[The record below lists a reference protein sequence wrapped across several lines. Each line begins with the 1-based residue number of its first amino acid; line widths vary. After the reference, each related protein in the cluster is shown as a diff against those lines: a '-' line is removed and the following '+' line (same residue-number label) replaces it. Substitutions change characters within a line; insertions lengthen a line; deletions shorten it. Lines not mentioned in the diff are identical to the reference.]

1 MSDVSTLSGFEPRL
15 NLLPNEVDVR
25 PEFEMRPYSSTAQIQ
40 QEERRIAELAANL
53 DEEGQLDDCLVT
65 EMQANG
71 NGLRYVMVAGHRRR
85 IAGLM
90 LNDKRSAEGRPLFK
104 LRCRVL
110 PYDSSLVRKALVSNV
125 QRQNLS
131 PMDLALKIQQIK
143 ESNNW
148 VGFKG
153 DKNVAKFFGVSTA
166 QVTQHLRFLEA
177 PSELRDKLALG
188 ELSAESAFD
197 LLSGVKPEHAGEAVE
212 AARVEQVKA
221 AATKA
226 LKDLESGKKTAEEA
240 QAAIEKASTGRI
252 ESPAVRKA
260 IKDLEPDKRA
270 GAIPLNRKELLETFD
285 ELDSPL
291 YGHPDSAVRVWVR
304 YFVDKYATGEGTNNT
319 MLKHFDRMVEKADK
333 GTAEASKKAE
343 AKQKAEEA
351 KLEKE
356 QAEKAA
362 AKAAKQAKATK
373 KAAKPAKATKPE
385 KPAPAKEGKPAKPK
399 GGK

>member
-25 PEFEMRPYSSTAQIQ
+25 PEFEMRPYSSSLQ
-40 QEERRIAELAANL
+40 QEKEHKRIEKLATSL
-53 DEEGQLDDCLVT
+53 DKEGQFDDCVIT
-65 EMQANG
+65 EMPANG
-71 NGLRYVMVAGHRRR
+71 NGLKYVMVMGHRRR
-85 IAGLM
+85 KGGLL
-90 LNDKRSAEGRPLFK
+90 LNERRTAEGRELFR
-104 LRCRVL
+104 LRCRL
-110 PYDSSLVRKALVSNV
+110 MPYDSALVRKALASNIE
-125 QRQNLS
+125 RENLS

-143 ESNNW
+143 KENGW
-148 VGFKG
+148 EGFKG
-153 DKNVAKFFGVSTA
+153 DKSVASYIGVSTA
-166 QVTQHLRFLEA
+166 QVTQHLKFLEA

-260 IKDLEPDKRA
+260 IKEMEPDKRA

-362 AKAAKQAKATK
+362 AKAAKQAKTAK
-373 KAAKPAKATKPE
+373 KAAKPAKAAKPV
-385 KPAPAKEGKPAKPK
+385 KDGKVTPKPK